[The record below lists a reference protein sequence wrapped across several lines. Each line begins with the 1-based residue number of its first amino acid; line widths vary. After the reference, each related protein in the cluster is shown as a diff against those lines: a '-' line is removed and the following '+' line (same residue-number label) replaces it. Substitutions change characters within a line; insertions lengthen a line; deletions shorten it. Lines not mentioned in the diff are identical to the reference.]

1 MSEPLES
8 LYAAMEISEV
18 RSNLANFVKYLVNHG
33 CSPEDHALI
42 LAWIPKVRKVIHEID
57 AVIQVKTPT
66 MDDELK
72 TVLELGEWNP
82 ARYYVVVSETTE
94 YEAKFEFP
102 TAHVRDG
109 RGVKEM
115 LDRENHG
122 IVHIYLVEDDGTLTL
137 KR

>member
-1 MSEPLES
+1 VSEMDS
-8 LYAAMEISEV
+8 LYAAMDIADV
-18 RSNLANFVKYLVNHG
+18 RNNLANFVKYIIDNG
-33 CSPEDHALI
+33 CTPEDHAAI
-42 LAWIPKVRKVIHEID
+42 LAWIPKVRKVVEEID

-66 MDDELK
+66 MDDELR

-82 ARYYVVVSETTE
+82 ERHYVVVTEMTE
-94 YEAKFEFP
+94 YDRKLNIP

-115 LDRENHG
+115 LDREHHG
-122 IVHIYLVEDDGTLTL
+122 IAHIYLVNEDGTLTQ